1 MRKIV
6 FATNNNHKLKEVRDL
21 ASGIVEIVSLSEIG
35 CSEEIPETGTTLNE
49 NASQKSHFVYNKYGI
64 DCFAD
69 DTGLEIEALDGR
81 PGVYSARYASEGCS
95 FEDNTDK
102 ILKELENI
110 ENRQACFRT
119 VISLIL
125 DGEEIHFEGRID
137 GRIIRERSG
146 KKGFGYDPVFVP
158 DGYTQTFAE
167 MPLELKNAISHRGQA
182 MRKMIDFLKV
192 L

>member
-81 PGVYSARYASEGCS
+81 PGVYSARYAGEGCS

-137 GRIIRERSG
+137 GRIIRKRSG